1 VRQAYNPYTG
11 GYAQSARVN
20 TAHGS
25 AGRFYA
31 EQGGKSAWGGY
42 RSTSQGT
49 VAGTRTSEGAGAVAW
64 DTRYSQGAV
73 AKGKDGNV
81 YAGKDG
87 TVYKKDSSGN
97 WSSNSG
103 GGWENVNKPQPGT
116 PRATTT
122 SSSAAQ
128 SRTTRTQPSA
138 TAQTRQPSSTS
149 SVGTS
154 RDSVQSLNSQAQSR
168 SWGDR
173 QASNASASRSS
184 AGTASRG
191 GGGRSRR

>member
-49 VAGTRTSEGAGAVAW
+49 VAGARTSEGAGFAAW

-87 TVYKKDSSGN
+87 TVYKKDNSGV
-97 WSSNSG
+97 WTSNSG
-103 GGWENVNKPQPGT
+103 SGWESVDKPQPRAPG
-116 PRATTT
+116 ATTT
-122 SSSAAQ
+122 STSSRA
-128 SRTTRTQPSA
+128 QPSA
-138 TAQTRQPSSTS
+138 TRNQPSVTPQTRQPSSTS
-149 SVGTS
+149 WGGTS
-154 RDSVQSLNSQAQSR
+154 RDSVQSLDSQANSR
-168 SWGDR
+168 SWGNR
-173 QASNASASRSS
+173 QASSASSLSSS
-184 AGTASRG
+184 ASTKSRS
-191 GGGRSRR
+191 GRR